1 MSNKSRKKGEP
12 MRMMRKGLSAL
23 VLAICLL
30 LSNALGVTA
39 LAEDWASGPKTVT
52 VTAATYKEDIESIAG
67 DGAVVIE
74 AYRIATIKNESGKYT
89 FVAES
94 PFASLQSALDS
105 GNWKALANGA
115 ADLVKKNGD
124 SGLETRSG
132 KLNEV
137 IDLSGSDDG
146 DGVWL
151 LMPHGGNK
159 GKSSL
164 AASSKQYDYTF
175 SPIIVTVPTK
185 DGVDDQG
192 NLNTAYGEWVADAEV
207 DLKVERTKT
216 VTPPPRKRVPKT
228 GEETTLMPFYV
239 AMGVSGTLL
248 ALLAVQGI
256 RRRRSEGIE

>member
-52 VTAATYKEDIESIAG
+52 VTAATYKEDIEGIAG

-74 AYRIATIKNESGKYT
+74 AYRVATIKNESGKYT

-105 GNWKALANGA
+105 GNWKALADGA
-115 ADLVKKNGD
+115 AKLAD
-124 SGLETRSG
+124 SASGVETRSG
-132 KLNEV
+132 KLNEA

>member
-1 MSNKSRKKGEP
+1 MLRRRVG
-12 MRMMRKGLSAL
+12 RGIVAL
-23 VLAICLL
+23 AMGVIAAL
-30 LSNALGVTA
+30 ALGSAPA
-39 LAEDWASGPKTVT
+39 LADEWGSGPKTVT
-52 VTAATYKEDIESIAG
+52 VTAATFKEDIESIAG

-74 AYRIATIKNESGKYT
+74 AYRIATATRSDDS
-89 FVAES
+89 VAYEYDLVA
-94 PFASLQSALDS
+94 PFDTDDALKSALDS
-105 GNWKALANGA
+105 GNWKALADGA
-115 ADLVKKNGD
+115 AKLVGSA
-124 SGLETRSG
+124 SGVETRSG
-132 KLNEV
+132 KLNEA

-159 GKSSL
+159 AADSL
-164 AASSKQYDYTF
+164 AASSKQYDYAF
-175 SPIIVTVPTK
+175 KPIVVTLPTK
-185 DGVDDQG
+185 DRLDEQG
-192 NLNTAYGEWVADAEV
+192 NLNSAYGAWICDAEV

>member
-1 MSNKSRKKGEP
+1 MLRKRVG
-12 MRMMRKGLSAL
+12 RGIVAL
-23 VLAICLL
+23 AMGVLAAL
-30 LSNALGVTA
+30 ALGGAPA
-39 LAEDWASGPKTVT
+39 LADEWGSGPKTVT
-52 VTAATYKEDIESIAG
+52 VTAATFKEDIEGIAG
-67 DGAVVIE
+67 DGAVVID
-74 AYRIATIKNESGKYT
+74 AYRIATATRADGTLAYEYDLVAPFDKPALKSAFESG
-89 FVAES
+89 
-94 PFASLQSALDS
+94 D
-105 GNWKALANGA
+105 WKALANGA

-124 SGLETRSG
+124 TGLETRSG
-132 KLNEV
+132 KLNEA

-185 DGVDDQG
+185 DDVDDQD
-192 NLNTAYGEWVADAEV
+192 NLNSAYGAWICDAEV
-207 DLKVERTKT
+207 DLKVARDES
-216 VTPPPRKRVPKT
+216 VTPPPRKRVPRT

-248 ALLAVQGI
+248 VLLAVQGI